1 MKAFTLW
8 SSIRPNCTELSLL
21 LTTQVDPSGG
31 HPIAQ
36 TPGII
41 GVDPE
46 SESWESDAED
56 DLDNLECYPK
66 GAPSIL
72 SSKYL
77 AAQGSRITLGATR
90 RTGMTAE
97 EAFQASFSNKIV

>member
-1 MKAFTLW
+1 MSFL
-8 SSIRPNCTELSLL
+8 NSLL
-21 LTTQVDPSGG
+21 NGLQVDPSGG

-41 GVDPE
+41 SLDPE

-56 DLDNLECYPK
+56 DLENLECYPK

-90 RTGMTAE
+90 RTGVTAE
-97 EAFQASFSNKIV
+97 QAFQAGCSHFAF

>member
-1 MKAFTLW
+1 MSFLT
-8 SSIRPNCTELSLL
+8 SLL
-21 LTTQVDPSGG
+21 NGLQVDPSGG

-41 GVDPE
+41 SLDPE
-46 SESWESDAED
+46 AESWESDAED
-56 DLDNLECYPK
+56 DLENLECYPK

-90 RTGMTAE
+90 RTGVTAE
-97 EAFQASFSNKIV
+97 QAFQAVYSHIAF